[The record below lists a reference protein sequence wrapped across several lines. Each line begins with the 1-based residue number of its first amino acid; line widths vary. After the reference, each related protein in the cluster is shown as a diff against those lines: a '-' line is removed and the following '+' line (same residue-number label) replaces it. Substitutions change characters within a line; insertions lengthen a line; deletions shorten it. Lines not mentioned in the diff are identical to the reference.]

1 MAQTRIDEQILAR
14 HLRLCRRNLKS
25 DRVKCCAACL
35 FEPIIT
41 AHAPELAEL
50 FARKRAALSAAA
62 RPTI

>member
-1 MAQTRIDEQILAR
+1 MAQTRIDEQKLAR

-25 DRVKCCAACL
+25 DRVKCCAACP

-50 FARKRAALSAAA
+50 FARKRAALAAA
-62 RPTI
+62 AHQTT